1 MTKEELIKEGE
12 FIQIEYEKYNA
23 DIIKNALEKL
33 NLIEIDKTELPFEI
47 NKLEVYKDVKE
58 SLLMLKTVL
67 YEFKQCNIELNNPL
81 EHLNEIKAYSLLI
94 DYLEKDKTVD
104 TENVK
109 VRTR

>member
-1 MTKEELIKEGE
+1 MDLIK
-12 FIQIEYEKYNA
+12 A
-23 DIIKNALEKL
+23 DKA
-33 NLIEIDKTELPFEI
+33 ELPFEI
-47 NKLEVYKDVKE
+47 NKLEVYKEAKKN
-58 SLLMLKTVL
+58 LLTLKAVL
-67 YEFKQCNIELNNPL
+67 YAFKQCNIELNNPV